1 MIKKELKYLEILKL
15 FNESNFD
22 EVEKRFGYR
31 FLFYFILSLYTS
43 VSLISL
49 FYFTKYSSIIS
60 LLSGILLI
68 SIILIYVYFL
78 NRRIIRYFGKDCES
92 FIKQNRLHW
101 KGARALIFFE
111 KLQEKGYA
119 NINEKTLLKKVNI
132 EIKLK
137 NYNIFKKPFFLVMIP
152 LGIVLFDNFFEK
164 LDLYYISWIVFIYII
179 IFILFVGYFKGIRSE
194 ESKMDDLKLF
204 VLWYKEIY
212 PDIKLNKC
220 KTKLNLEK

>member
-31 FLFYFILSLYTS
+31 FLFYSILSIYIL
-43 VSLISL
+43 VSLIDF
-49 FYFTKYSSIIS
+49 FYFTKYSSIIN
-60 LLSGILLI
+60 LLSGIIFI
-68 SIILIYVYFL
+68 SIILIYIYIL
-78 NRRIIRYFGKDCES
+78 NKRIIKYFGKDYEF

-111 KLQEKGYA
+111 KLRQKGYA
-119 NINEKTLLKKVNI
+119 NINEKKLLKKINT

-137 NYNIFKKPFFLVMIP
+137 DYNIFKKPFFLVMIP
-152 LGIVLFDNFFEK
+152 LGTVLFDNFFEK
-164 LDLYYISWIVFIYII
+164 LDLYYIFWIVFIYII
-179 IFILFVGYFKGIRSE
+179 VFILFVGCFKSIRTE
-194 ESKMDDLKLF
+194 ESKMDDLKFF

-212 PDIKLNKC
+212 PDIKLNKY

>member
-31 FLFYFILSLYTS
+31 FLFYSILSIYIL
-43 VSLISL
+43 VSLIDF
-49 FYFTKYSSIIS
+49 FYFTKYSSIIN
-60 LLSGILLI
+60 LLSGIIFI
-68 SIILIYVYFL
+68 SIILIYIYIL
-78 NRRIIRYFGKDCES
+78 NKRIIKYFGKDYEF
-92 FIKQNRLHW
+92 FITQNRLHW

-111 KLQEKGYA
+111 KLRQKGYA
-119 NINEKTLLKKVNI
+119 NINEKKLLKKINT

-137 NYNIFKKPFFLVMIP
+137 DYNIFKKPFFLVMIP
-152 LGIVLFDNFFEK
+152 LGTVLFDNFFEK

-179 IFILFVGYFKGIRSE
+179 VFILFVGYFKSIRTE
-194 ESKMDDLKLF
+194 ESKMDDLKFF

-212 PDIKLNKC
+212 PDIKLNKY